1 VVARDASVLQ
11 SRWWEGAVL
20 YQVYIRSFADGNG
33 DGVGDL
39 IGLRSRLPYL
49 ASLGVDGIWITPFFP
64 SPMVDGGYD
73 VSDPRGVDPLFGTL
87 DDFDAV
93 VADAH
98 RLGLGVIIDVI
109 PNHTSDQ
116 HPWFQAA
123 LSAAPGSP
131 ERARY
136 LFSDE
141 PNNWNSVFGG
151 SAWKQVEGPE
161 KQGGQFYLHLFAPE
175 QPDLNWRNPEVQADA
190 EATLRF
196 WLDRGVDGFRID
208 VAHGLFKDA
217 EFTDNPRREGP
228 GIKSFAGMEQR
239 YTFDQ
244 PEVHGVYRRW
254 RALAE
259 SHPSNPVLLGEV
271 FLWDQD
277 RVAAYVRDGELHL
290 AFSFLLLGQKWE
302 PENLRRAVDMT
313 RASLGSRA
321 AWALSNHDLPRHATR
336 FGSVRRARAGALLL
350 LALPGTAVLYQGE
363 ELGLENAPVPESARR
378 DVMEPSR
385 DPCRVPLPW
394 TSDGPGCGWTS
405 PWLPVPPSWAAV
417 SVEAQS
423 GDDESVLALYRRALT
438 LRPSV
443 FAGQDDG
450 FEWLDSFGPSCLA
463 FRRGDAACVVNA
475 GAGPV
480 ELTALAGGEVALASS
495 PLADAAVLPPDTAVW
510 LRLRP

>member
-1 VVARDASVLQ
+1 VTDRSRLEDIVVAGDNPVLQ
-11 SRWWEGAVL
+11 SRWWEGAAL
-20 YQVYIRSFADGNG
+20 YQVYLRSFADGDG

-39 IGLRSRLPYL
+39 VGLRARLPYL
-49 ASLGVDGIWITPFFP
+49 AWLGVDGIWITPFFP

-73 VSDPRGVDPLFGTL
+73 VADPRGVDPLFGTL
-87 DDFDAV
+87 DDFDGV

-98 RLGLGVIIDVI
+98 GLGLRVVIDVI

-123 LSAAPGSP
+123 LSAAPGSA
-131 ERARY
+131 ERDRY
-136 LFSDE
+136 LFRDE

-151 SAWKQVEGPE
+151 SAWQQVDGP
-161 KQGGQFYLHLFAPE
+161 GGQLYLHLFTPQ

-190 EATLRF
+190 ETTLRF

-217 EFTDNPRREGP
+217 EFRDNPRREGP

-239 YTFDQ
+239 FTFDQ

-259 SHPSNPVLLGEV
+259 SYRDRVLLGEV

-277 RVAAYVRDGELHL
+277 RVAAYVRDDELHL

-313 RASLGSRA
+313 LASLGDRA
-321 AWALSNHDLPRHATR
+321 AWALSNHDLPRHASR

-363 ELGLENAPVPESARR
+363 ELGLEDAPVPESARQ
-378 DVMEPSR
+378 DVMQPSR

-394 TSDGPGCGWTS
+394 ASAGPGFGWTS
-405 PWLPVPPSWAAV
+405 PWLPLPPSWGAV

-423 GDDESVLALYRRALT
+423 DDDESVLALYRRALG
-438 LRPSV
+438 LRGSV
-443 FAGQDDG
+443 FVDGG
-450 FEWLDSFGPSCLA
+450 FEWLDSYPPTCLA
-463 FRRGDAACVVNA
+463 FRRGDAACVLNA

-480 ELTALAGGEVALASS
+480 DLDRAEVVLASS
-495 PLADAAVLPPDTAVW
+495 PLADAAVLPPDTAAW
-510 LRLRP
+510 LRLG